1 MSGLRLAAVQMA
13 AGPDQAN
20 NLARATQWVQQ
31 AAAHGARVVALPELC
46 LWRGRG
52 SQYWDHAET
61 VPGALSDTLAG
72 LARRFQ
78 VFLVGGSLLERGTEG
93 RCYNT
98 SLLFSPSGE
107 ILARY
112 RKIHLF
118 DVALE
123 GTGVVVRE
131 SDRILPGA
139 EAVVVATEVGR
150 LGLTICYD
158 LRFPE
163 LFRALADQGAE
174 ILFLPAAF
182 TQYTGRAH
190 WQVLLRARA
199 IENQAF
205 VVAPALIG
213 PMENGIPTFGH
224 TMIVDP
230 WGRSLARLGAEEG
243 VAVADLNF
251 AELQRIRRQLPA
263 LQHRRS
269 DLFSLPARS
278 GG

>member
-1 MSGLRLAAVQMA
+1 
-13 AGPDQAN
+13 
-20 NLARATQWVQQ
+20 
-31 AAAHGARVVALPELC
+31 VALPELC

-52 SQYWDHAET
+52 SQYWDHAES
-61 VPGALSDTLAG
+61 VPGALSDALAE
-72 LARRFQ
+72 LAQRCQ
-78 VFLVGGSLLERGTEG
+78 IFLVGGSILERGAEG

-98 SLLFSPSGE
+98 SLLFSPVGE
-107 ILARY
+107 ILGKY

-131 SDRILPGA
+131 SDRILPGD

-150 LGLTICYD
+150 MGLAICYD

-174 ILFLPAAF
+174 IIFLPAAF

-199 IENQAF
+199 TENQAF

-230 WGRSLARLGAEEG
+230 WGRLVARLGVEEG

-263 LQHRRS
+263 LEHRRTGR
-269 DLFSLPARS
+269 FSSAPRS
-278 GG
+278 EG

>member
-1 MSGLRLAAVQMA
+1 MSTLRVAAVQMA
-13 AGPDQAN
+13 AGPDQAD
-20 NLARATQWVQQ
+20 NLRCATRLIEH
-31 AAAHGARVVALPELC
+31 AAGQGAKVVALPELC

-52 SQYWDHAET
+52 AEYRDHAESI
-61 VPGALSDTLAG
+61 PGPQSEALAE

-78 VFLVGGSLLERGTEG
+78 IFLLGGSILERGDKG
-93 RCYNT
+93 RSYNT
-98 SLLFSPSGE
+98 SLLFSPQGE
-107 ILARY
+107 ILGKY

-123 GTGVVVRE
+123 ADGVVVRE
-131 SDRILPGA
+131 SERILPGDQ
-139 EAVVVATEVGR
+139 AVVVESAVGK
-150 LGLTICYD
+150 LGLAICYD

-163 LFRALADQGAE
+163 LFRALADRGAE
-174 ILFLPAAF
+174 IIFLPAAF

-224 TMIVDP
+224 TLIVDP
-230 WGRSLARLGAEEG
+230 WGRSIARLGTEEG
-243 VAVADLNF
+243 VAVADLNLK
-251 AELQRIRRQLPA
+251 ELGRIRRQLPA
-263 LQHRRS
+263 LQHRRRS
-269 DLFSLPARS
+269 LFAR
-278 GG
+278 

>member
-1 MSGLRLAAVQMA
+1 MSGLRVAAVQMA

-163 LFRALADQGAE
+163 LYRELAFGRGAE
-174 ILFLPAAF
+174 ILFVPAAF
-182 TQYTGRAH
+182 TAHTGAAH
-190 WQVLLRARA
+190 WHTLLRARA
-199 IENQAF
+199 IENQCYVLA
-205 VVAPALIG
+205 VGQGGRHESGRLTHG
-213 PMENGIPTFGH
+213 NS
-224 TMIVDP
+224 MIVDP
-230 WGRSLARLGAEEG
+230 WGEILDRKMKGPGIAIADLDHARLAE
-243 VAVADLNF
+243 
-251 AELQRIRRQLPA
+251 IRASLPA
-263 LQHRRS
+263 LAHRK
-269 DLFSLPARS
+269 L
-278 GG
+278 

>member
-1 MSGLRLAAVQMA
+1 MSALRVAAVQMA
-13 AGPDQAN
+13 AGPDETD
-20 NLARATQWVQQ
+20 NLARATQLVQR
-31 AAAHGARVVALPELC
+31 AAESGARVVALPELC

-52 SQYWDHAET
+52 PQYWEHAEAI
-61 VPGALSDTLAG
+61 PGAMSDALAQ
-72 LARRFQ
+72 LARRYQ
-78 VFLVGGSLLERGTEG
+78 CFLVGGSILERGTDG

-98 SLLFSPSGE
+98 SLLLSPAGE
-107 ILARY
+107 ILAKY
-112 RKIHLF
+112 RKIHLL

-131 SDRILPGA
+131 SDRILPGT

-150 LGLTICYD
+150 FGLAICYD

-190 WQVLLRARA
+190 WQVLIRARA

-230 WGRSLARLGAEEG
+230 WGRPLARLGVEEG

-251 AELQRIRRQLPA
+251 VELQRIRRQLPA
-263 LQHRRS
+263 LRHRRAE
-269 DLFSLPARS
+269 LFSPPARS
-278 GG
+278 AG

>member
-1 MSGLRLAAVQMA
+1 MSALRVAAVQMT
-13 AGPDQAN
+13 AGPDEAE
-20 NLARATQWVQQ
+20 NLARATRLVGR
-31 AAAHGARVVALPELC
+31 ATEDGARVVALPELC
-46 LWRGRG
+46 FWRGRG

-61 VPGALSDTLAG
+61 IPGTRSATLAE

-78 VFLVGGSLLERGTEG
+78 CFLVAGSILERGTDG

-98 SLLFSPSGE
+98 SLLFSTTGE
-107 ILARY
+107 ILAKY

-131 SDRILPGA
+131 SDRILPGT
-139 EAVVVATEVGR
+139 ETVVVATDVGR
-150 LGLTICYD
+150 FGLTICYD

-163 LFRALADQGAE
+163 LFRALSDQGAE
-174 ILFLPAAF
+174 IVFLPAAF

-199 IENQAF
+199 IENQVF

-230 WGRSLARLGAEEG
+230 WGRLLSRLGVEEG
-243 VAVADLNF
+243 VAAADLNF
-251 AELQRIRRQLPA
+251 LELQRIRRQLPA

-269 DLFSLPARS
+269 DLFSPPRS

>member
-1 MSGLRLAAVQMA
+1 MSGLRVAAVQMA
-13 AGPDQAN
+13 AGPDQPE
-20 NLARATQWVQQ
+20 NLARVTRLVQQ
-31 AAAHGARVVALPELC
+31 AADGGARIVALPELC

-52 SQYWDHAET
+52 SRYWDHAET
-61 VPGALSDTLAG
+61 VPGPLSETLAE
-72 LARRFQ
+72 LARRCQ
-78 VFLVGGSLLERGTEG
+78 IFLVGGSLLEQGSEG

-98 SLLFSPSGE
+98 SLLFSPAGE
-107 ILARY
+107 VLAKY

-123 GTGVVVRE
+123 GTGVLVRE
-131 SDRILPGA
+131 SDRILAGD
-139 EAVVVATEVGR
+139 EAVVVETEVGR
-150 LGLTICYD
+150 LGLAICYD

-163 LFRALADQGAE
+163 LFRALADQGSE
-174 ILFLPAAF
+174 IVFLPSAF

-199 IENQAF
+199 IENQVF
-205 VVAPALIG
+205 FVAPALIG

-230 WGRSLARLGAEEG
+230 WGRLVARLGREEG
-243 VAVADLNF
+243 VAIADLNM

-263 LQHRRS
+263 LTHRRS
-269 DLFSLPARS
+269 GRFSSVPRS
-278 GG
+278 AV